1 MAPLA
6 VSFSILTFSKVISDM
21 ELELLW
27 SSNCAFLCLPPKDD
41 LRAVEQVEMWGSCRS
56 DAPVLDFNT
65 TNPNQPA
72 GLPVHEA
79 ARTTV
84 NRHNH
89 HLNQKS
95 LS

>member
-1 MAPLA
+1 MAALA
-6 VSFSILTFSKVISDM
+6 ISFKILTFSKVISDM
-21 ELELLW
+21 KLELLW

-41 LRAVEQVEMWGSCRS
+41 LGAVEQVEMWGSYRT
-56 DAPVLDFNT
+56 DAPVLDFKT
-65 TNPNQPA
+65 TNSNQP
-72 GLPVHEA
+72 GCLP

-84 NRHNH
+84 YHHNH